1 MLDRWGKRPVLAAA
15 AVMLA
20 VAFGLAEAADAAD
33 EPPDVF
39 VAILADQ
46 VIAALR
52 APAATERERLR
63 RVDVLTAGAFDLERT
78 ARIALGRYWKAAAQ
92 DDGASSPICSR
103 PTS

>member
-1 MLDRWGKRPVLAAA
+1 MLAAA

-20 VAFGLAEAADAAD
+20 VAFGLAKAADAAD

-39 VAILADQ
+39 VATLADQ

-52 APAATERERLR
+52 APAAIERERLR
-63 RVDVLTAGAFDLERT
+63 RVDVLTAGAFDLDRT

-92 DDGASSPICSR
+92 A
-103 PTS
+103 